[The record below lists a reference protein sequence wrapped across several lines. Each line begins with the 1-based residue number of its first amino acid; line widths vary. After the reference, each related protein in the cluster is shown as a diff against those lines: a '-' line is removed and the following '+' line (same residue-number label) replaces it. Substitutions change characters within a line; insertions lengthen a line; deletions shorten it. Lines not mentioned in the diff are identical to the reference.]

1 MKNIIHKSF
10 KENFYSFTSF
20 NDKEQI
26 NLKPRW
32 VINKLVTKN
41 KKWDVNSLSIFIN
54 SLPHNYDFDEPD
66 FIKLCLMI
74 NKDTFI
80 KSLFMEIQD
89 NASTEYWAA
98 RDTTNSSSLL
108 CDTLV
113 DLRFE
118 DMFYEMRFIEE
129 IKGIEHILQ
138 DNLFDDPFIRTRY
151 KNWMQSKKKWRSYYL
166 EDINFLMNLIILF
179 STLDP
184 KKDYYFYK
192 IRYSQDE
199 EIKFPDI
206 EHGKEILFTKFF
218 DGTEA
223 KYKNKMNSL
232 INRALNA
239 LTMLPNTKLEKI
251 YISEMFDKNF
261 PLAQGKYN
269 DIFLSKQYV
278 SSLGTKIMKCKEM
291 FPLRRG
297 DTVGINNMVGASKII
312 AHYKNYFSKKD
323 IDFLINKK
331 AYDGEMSYISCKKS
345 FDLLDKHIQ
354 KEYLPIDKNA
364 YIFSK

>member
-1 MKNIIHKSF
+1 L
-10 KENFYSFTSF
+10 T
-20 NDKEQI
+20 DKEQI
-26 NLKPRW
+26 NLKPTW
-32 VINKLVTKN
+32 VMNKLVTKN

-80 KSLFMEIQD
+80 KALFLYTQD
-89 NASTEYWAA
+89 NASIEYYAA
-98 RDTTNSSSLL
+98 RDTTNSSSSL

-118 DMFYEMRFIEE
+118 DMFSAMPGIEE
-129 IKGIEHILQ
+129 ITGIEHMLQ
-138 DNLFDDPFIRTRY
+138 DNTFDDPFIRARY
-151 KNWMQSKKKWRSYYL
+151 KNFSQPKKKWRAYYL
-166 EDINFLMNLIILF
+166 EDINFLMSLIILF
-179 STLDP
+179 STCDP
-184 KKDYYFYK
+184 KKDSYFYK
-192 IRYSQDE
+192 IRYSEDE

-218 DGTEA
+218 DGTKA

-251 YISEMFDKNF
+251 YISEIFDKDF
-261 PLAQGKYN
+261 PLELEVSEYK
-269 DIFLSKQYV
+269 DIFLGKQYV
-278 SSLGTKIMKCKEM
+278 SSQGTKIMKCKEM
-291 FPLRRG
+291 FQLRRG

-312 AHYKNYFSKKD
+312 AHYRNYFSKKD
-323 IDFLINKK
+323 IDFLINEK